1 MIKAPDAYRS
11 IGEVAQLVGVAPHVL
26 RYWEAQFPQLSPVKR
41 ADGRRYYRLEDVQ
54 LAAGLCEVLREEG
67 LTIRGARRLISLDR
81 GADLR
86 ARGERRLQSLI
97 GSGLKDAAPGAGA
110 KTRPRKASATVKPRR
125 AKGPADAPAPART
138 TKAAPVLPA
147 VPAPDLPP
155 STATGTAP
163 SDKPAQSWLARLTA
177 TASHLRTRTQAL
189 PPEAR
194 ALVARLHDAR
204 SVSAIHRS

>member
-97 GSGLKDAAPGAGA
+97 GSGLKDAAPGTGA
-110 KTRPRKASATVKPRR
+110 KTRPRKASAAVKPHR
-125 AKGPADAPAPART
+125 ASNPADAPTRR

-155 STATGTAP
+155 STAAGAAP
-163 SDKPAQSWLARLTA
+163 SDAPAQSWLARLTA

-204 SVSAIHRS
+204 SVSAGHGS